1 MKHVQCQFARVLKT
15 LSSFEAFRCVQ
26 GDRTPSLAQLGT
38 GRLWYRQGVE
48 NAVLSLRDVVKRIAD
63 GRERRA
69 VLDGVS
75 MDLSTGTFAVVR
87 GPSGSGKTTLLAV
100 AGAMLTPT
108 SGEVYIDG
116 EPTSRFR
123 DAFRSDLRRRKVG
136 FVFQELE
143 LLGDLSALENTLLP
157 AVPLGVSDAHRKS
170 ASELLERL
178 GVGGVAHMPA
188 RALSGGERQRVALA
202 RALLL
207 GPKLLLLDEPT
218 AHLDD
223 ERASELVRDLGRLA
237 SAGTTL
243 LVSTHD
249 ARVHASSAVT
259 EVHELA
265 HGRLT
270 RLAPLAPTAVE
281 GVSSEGA

>member
-1 MKHVQCQFARVLKT
+1 M
-15 LSSFEAFRCVQ
+15 
-26 GDRTPSLAQLGT
+26 
-38 GRLWYRQGVE
+38 E

-75 MDLSTGTFAVVR
+75 MDLAGGTFAVVR

-143 LLGDLSALENTLLP
+143 LLGDMSALENTLLP

-170 ASELLERL
+170 AGELLERL
-178 GVGGVAHMPA
+178 GVAAVAHMPA

-223 ERASELVRDLGRLA
+223 ERASELVLDLGRL
-237 SAGTTL
+237 STSGTTL
-243 LVSTHD
+243 LVATHD

-259 EVHELA
+259 EVYELA

-270 RLAPLAPTAVE
+270 RLAPLAQGPAE